1 MYWTFEHM
9 VCFYLLNVHLW
20 TTFRCFAFIFTI
32 WLKCLPVYWF
42 VVAYRKLE
50 PHSKPHWQWRAFI
63 CIALH
68 PSQNPCCLLE
78 VKSKR
83 ITAHCQCGQSF
94 LFLCAA
100 VEDLCS
106 FFLFNVRGYGEALHG
121 PMSALVTMW
130 AALVPSL
137 KGKRAERAFL
147 LSNPW
152 STRALLSHMFKKGS
166 TQVI

>member
-106 FFLFNVRGYGEALHG
+106 FFLIQCQRLWRGFARANVSSRDYVSCSCSIPERQE
-121 PMSALVTMW
+121 SW
-130 AALVPSL
+130 KSFFIEQSL
-137 KGKRAERAFL
+137 K
-147 LSNPW
+147 
-152 STRALLSHMFKKGS
+152 HQGS
-166 TQVI
+166 IEPYV